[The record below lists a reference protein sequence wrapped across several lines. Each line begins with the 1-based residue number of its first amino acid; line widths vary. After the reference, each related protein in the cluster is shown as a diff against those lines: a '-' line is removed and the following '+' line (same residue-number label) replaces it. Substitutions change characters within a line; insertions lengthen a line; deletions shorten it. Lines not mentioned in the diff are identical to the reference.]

1 MTRKNT
7 ELVTSVTQLWRSLKI
22 LLILSFGLFIVSCS
36 KYESNRGL
44 SLKSAKKRLVD
55 DWLLYEVSHQGELE
69 GIVFSD
75 FSSPD
80 TNINSTSLELEI
92 TYDLVE
98 VLNGQDELITFVE
111 TSGTSYDGL
120 LRVRI
125 METLQDYEIAQWSF
139 SDDKKYIDVIV
150 SYSDGSIYVEKHWE
164 ITRLDKNYLWFKD
177 VNSEFKYTRHVLE
190 FDDFGS

>member
-7 ELVTSVTQLWRSLKI
+7 ELVTSVMQLWRSLKI

-55 DWLLYEVSHQGELE
+55 DWLLYEVSHQSEIE

-75 FSSPD
+75 FASPD
-80 TNINSTSLELEI
+80 TTVSSTSLELEI

-111 TSGTSYDGL
+111 TSGTTYDGL

-125 METLQDYEIAQWSF
+125 METLQDYEIAQWTF

-150 SYSDGSIYVEKHWE
+150 RYSDGSIYVEKHWE

-177 VNSEFKYTRHVLE
+177 LNSEFKYTRHVLE
-190 FDDFGS
+190 FDDLGS

>member
-7 ELVTSVTQLWRSLKI
+7 ELVTSVTQLWRSLKV

-36 KYESNRGL
+36 KYESNKGL
-44 SLKSAKKRLVD
+44 TFKSAKKRLVD
-55 DWLLYEVSHQGELE
+55 DWMLYEVSHLSEVE

-80 TNINSTSLELEI
+80 TTINSASVDLEI
-92 TYDLVE
+92 TYELVE

-139 SDDKKYIDVIV
+139 SDDKKNIDVIV
-150 SYSDGSIYVEKHWE
+150 RYSDGSIYVEKNWE
-164 ITRLDKNYLWFKD
+164 ITKLDKNHLWFKD

-190 FDDFGS
+190 FDDLGS

>member
-55 DWLLYEVSHQGELE
+55 DWLLYEVSHQGEVE

-80 TNINSTSLELEI
+80 TNVNSTSLEIEI

-111 TSGTSYDGL
+111 TSGSSYGGL

-125 METLQDYEIAQWSF
+125 METLQDYEIGQWSF
-139 SDDKKYIDVIV
+139 SDDKKYIDIIV
-150 SYSDGSIYVEKHWE
+150 RYSDGSIYVEKHWE
-164 ITRLDKNYLWFKD
+164 ISRLDKNYLWFKD

>member
-7 ELVTSVTQLWRSLKI
+7 ELVTSVTQLWRSLKV
-22 LLILSFGLFIVSCS
+22 LLMLSFGLFIAGCS
-36 KYESNRGL
+36 KYESNKGL
-44 SLKSAKKRLVD
+44 TFKSAKKRLVD
-55 DWLLYEVSHQGELE
+55 DWLLYEVSHQSEIE
-69 GIVFSD
+69 GLVFSD
-75 FSSPD
+75 FASPD
-80 TNINSTSLELEI
+80 TTVSSTSLELEI

-111 TSGTSYDGL
+111 TSGTTYDGL

-150 SYSDGSIYVEKHWE
+150 RYSDGSIYVEKHWE